1 MPLPEHSSIISARI
15 LRFLRASFP
24 NLHQFPPQSFFFF
37 FNPAASTNSPF
48 PSLCV
53 HPRAD
58 GPAWLG
64 RFSEAPSLYPLDHLF
79 GCPRPRRKNGRPE
92 GRHRRVRSCSRATW
106 APAES
111 VRRVNSA
118 LPLPARVPWE
128 RGRPGRLGR
137 FPTRAVRGTFFV
149 AFRCCWLRAVRMFL
163 FCFVYAFWYVVEEK
177 ASVVNK
183 VPISLNCLPDPSSG
197 GGGGGGAAKERLPEA
212 SKKS

>member
-24 NLHQFPPQSFFFF
+24 NLHQFPPHFFFL
-37 FNPAASTNSPF
+37 NPAATPTNSPF

-79 GCPRPRRKNGRPE
+79 GSPRPRRKNGRPE

-118 LPLPARVPWE
+118 LPLPARVPWG
-128 RGRPGRLGR
+128 RGRPGRLLVDSRLVLCGGH
-137 FPTRAVRGTFFV
+137 FLLLSAVGC
-149 AFRCCWLRAVRMFL
+149 ALSEC
-163 FCFVYAFWYVVEEK
+163 FCFVLCMTFGMGW
-177 ASVVNK
+177 
-183 VPISLNCLPDPSSG
+183 
-197 GGGGGGAAKERLPEA
+197 R
-212 SKKS
+212 KKQAQGIRFPFL